1 MLGKENTVSIESEQ
15 ARAQNKDLQT
25 PVAAVQPTKASLERS
40 RLLFLD
46 NLRAVLIMLVI
57 AGHVAIV
64 YGSAGSWVY
73 TEPTQDMVAIIILSI
88 FTATGQAFIMGLF
101 FLIAGYLTP
110 GSYDRKGAAA
120 FEKGR
125 LLRLG
130 IPLLIYDLFINPF
143 VGYVATGFP
152 RPYWE
157 FYSDYLLHFGG
168 IGRGPLWFVEAL
180 LLFSSVY
187 VIWRWLSR
195 HRIRNTARVRQ
206 LPTYRAILLFIF
218 ALAVVTFV
226 IRIWLPLG
234 WTFEPLN
241 FQLPFFAQYISFFV
255 LGIIAYHR
263 DWFLRIH
270 NSMGRAWLWTAI
282 GAILLLPI
290 MILAGGGVE
299 HPEFLWGGIHWQAFA
314 YALWESIVCVG
325 MGIGLLVFFRRHV
338 NRQGKWGKFLAA
350 NAYGAYILQ
359 APVIVCVAYAAQDIH
374 LYPLLKFAL
383 AVLVMVPLCFVVSD
397 LIRKLPFARKIL

>member
-1 MLGKENTVSIESEQ
+1 MFGKDNTMSIESEQ
-15 ARAQNKDLQT
+15 AIAHNNDSQT
-25 PVAAVQPTKASLERS
+25 PVAVVQPTKASPERT

-46 NLRAVLIMLVI
+46 NLRVLLIMLVI
-57 AGHVAIV
+57 AGHLAIV
-64 YGSAGSWVY
+64 YGGAGSWVY
-73 TEPTQDMVAIIILSI
+73 QDPTKELVATIILSI
-88 FTATGQAFIMGLF
+88 FIATGQAFTMGLF

-143 VGYVATGFP
+143 VGYVAQGLP
-152 RPYWE
+152 GPYWE
-157 FYSDYLLHFGG
+157 AYSNYLLHFRG
-168 IGRGPLWFVEAL
+168 IGTGPLWFVEAL

-195 HRIRNTARVRQ
+195 RRISNTPNVRA
-206 LPTYRAILLFIF
+206 LPTYRAILLFMF
-218 ALAVVTFV
+218 ALAVVNFV
-226 IRIWLPLG
+226 IRIWLPVN
-234 WTFEPLN
+234 WNFVPLN

-263 DWFLRIH
+263 NWLLGIPD
-270 NSMGRAWLWTAI
+270 SMGKVWLWTAM

-290 MILAGGGVE
+290 ITIAGGGIE
-299 HPEFLWGGIHWQAFA
+299 HPEFLLGGIRWQAFA
-314 YALWESIVCVG
+314 YALWESIVGVG
-325 MGIGLLVFFRRHV
+325 MGIGLLVFFRKHV

-350 NAYGAYILQ
+350 NAYTAYIIQ
-359 APVIVCVAYAAQDIH
+359 APVIVCLAYAAQDIH

-383 AVLVMVPLCFVVSD
+383 AILVAVPLCFVLGH
-397 LIRKLPFARKIL
+397 LIRKLPLAHKIL

>member
-1 MLGKENTVSIESEQ
+1 MHGKDNMMSIESGQ
-15 ARAQNKDLQT
+15 ARAQHDLQA
-25 PVAAVQPTKASLERS
+25 PVAVVQPAAAAPEST

-46 NLRAVLIMLVI
+46 NVRVILIMLVI
-57 AGHVAIV
+57 AGHLAIV
-64 YGSAGSWVY
+64 YGGAGSWVY
-73 TEPTQDMVAIIILSI
+73 QEPTKDLVAIIILSI
-88 FTATGQAFIMGLF
+88 FTATGQAFTMGLF

-143 VGYVATGFP
+143 VGYVAHGLP
-152 RPYWE
+152 RPYLE
-157 FYSDYLLHFGG
+157 SYSDYLLHFRG
-168 IGRGPLWFVEAL
+168 IGTGPLWFVEAL

-195 HRIRNTARVRQ
+195 HRISNTVSVRT
-206 LPTYRAILLFIF
+206 LPPHRAIILFIF

-226 IRIWLPLG
+226 IRIWLPVN
-234 WTFEPLN
+234 WNFEPLN

-263 DWFLRIH
+263 NWLLGVPD
-270 NSMGRAWLWTAI
+270 SMGKVWLWTAL

-290 MILAGGGVE
+290 ITMAGGVIE
-299 HPEFLWGGIHWQAFA
+299 HPEFLLGGIRWQAFA
-314 YALWESIVCVG
+314 YALWESIVGVG
-325 MGIGLLVFFRRHV
+325 MCIGLLVFFRRHV

-350 NAYGAYILQ
+350 NTYTAYIIQ
-359 APVIVCVAYAAQDIH
+359 APVIVCLAYAAQDIH

-383 AVLVMVPLCFVVSD
+383 AVLVAVPLCFVLSHF
-397 LIRKLPFARKIL
+397 IRKLPLTHKIL

>member
-1 MLGKENTVSIESEQ
+1 MSIESEQ

-73 TEPTQDMVAIIILSI
+73 TEPTHDMVAIIILSI

-180 LLFSSVY
+180 LIFSSVY

-195 HRIRNTARVRQ
+195 HRIRNTASERQ

-290 MILAGGGVE
+290 MILTGGGVE

-314 YALWESIVCVG
+314 YALWESIVCGNEYRLVSVLPQTRTSPG
-325 MGIGLLVFFRRHV
+325 EMGQISG
-338 NRQGKWGKFLAA
+338 GKRLWRLYPPGSGDCLRSLC
-350 NAYGAYILQ
+350 GAGHP
-359 APVIVCVAYAAQDIH
+359 PVSAAQ
-374 LYPLLKFAL
+374 
-383 AVLVMVPLCFVVSD
+383 V
-397 LIRKLPFARKIL
+397 R